1 MDTLASAYAECGDFK
16 KAVSIETEAYKLSV
30 PPNENFSSELRFTKV
45 VKHIQIGSKRKI
57 EQPNLLDSQV

>member
-30 PPNENFSSELRFTKV
+30 PPNENFFKRIEIYKSSKTYSDWIKEKNRATKS
-45 VKHIQIGSKRKI
+45 IG
-57 EQPNLLDSQV
+57 